1 MKQLTY
7 TMMFKTKNS
16 VDDNKKKP
24 PQNTPQNK
32 KSDKKTQSHNGKRKR
47 RESYDRNAKKQK
59 KNYKEISDSSDSD
72 DSDYEPSDSSDTNT
86 DSDSLEESEY
96 ELISENKK
104 KDVNI
109 KISESKSDNSKAV
122 GPMPMTEEEMNE
134 EYEQYLDQL
143 AKEMENINPDDLIMP
158 LFINLKDYEQDL
170 HREFTEVRRF
180 WMKDMPDLYIRGAG
194 ISGVKLQNS
203 PEYQRYVRQV
213 GGKLMSMVFR
223 WQGIT
228 ILLSGDG
235 LIFTYTNFNSNLEAS
250 RFFKRIIDKLIRID
264 ALEYPF

>member
-1 MKQLTY
+1 MPTPCRLVRIFPRYYSQFERLFLQENVNYVYHTVEYGHDQKVYLKIYCNPNDEDELGKSCDINIDIPHPFWNRDDGHIIVKSTEACYIRTYRIKNDAVLASFAAKSLTNRVFDAL
-7 TMMFKTKNS
+7 TM
-16 VDDNKKKP
+16 V
-24 PQNTPQNK
+24 
-32 KSDKKTQSHNGKRKR
+32 
-47 RESYDRNAKKQK
+47 A
-59 KNYKEISDSSDSD
+59 KEI
-72 DSDYEPSDSSDTNT
+72 
-86 DSDSLEESEY
+86 
-96 ELISENKK
+96 
-104 KDVNI
+104 
-109 KISESKSDNSKAV
+109 
-122 GPMPMTEEEMNE
+122 
-134 EYEQYLDQL
+134 
-143 AKEMENINPDDLIMP
+143 ENINPDDLIIP
-158 LFINLKDYEQDL
+158 LFINLKDHEQDL

-250 RFFKRIIDKLIRID
+250 RFFKRIIDKLIKID